1 MEKIILF
8 CPFMTE
14 TRLAEDILGR
24 VKNQV
29 EKKPQKIM
37 SSGSMEPCMAQ
48 SGGNEI
54 AFSSRLRRGK

>member
-1 MEKIILF
+1 
-8 CPFMTE
+8 MTE
-14 TRLAEDILGR
+14 TRLAGDIPGR

-37 SSGSMEPCMAQ
+37 SSGSMEPCVAQ

-54 AFSSRLRRGK
+54 VFSSRLRRGK